1 MTIINDIGWARIEG
15 LMSSDEPPAEGD
27 RVRSPGQ
34 DIPLRSPR
42 EGHPIGANTGF
53 VPIDVLSDC
62 LDRTIAPF
70 VDAPPPEQGTW
81 GAIAQYG
88 GGIVGLASAIPD
100 LVDTAMSQIPVP
112 SIMEIVPFP
121 AATIMSPHM
130 GTPHGHL
137 HPPSLLPPAPVPI
150 PLPSLGMPV
159 PAGCV
164 SVLIAGFPALRCGDM
179 GLGLTCVSLA
189 PAFEVMTGSRNV
201 FIGGQR
207 AARISDITMH
217 CNPIALA
224 TVGSVL
230 SDIANVGIGMAN
242 ALAHQHA
249 AEERSASA
257 EEAREQVE
265 EASSEAEAAAAA
277 AEASGMA
284 AQAVGEA
291 LAGTM
296 AALQAVCDAMTAT
309 LKALLG
315 TDVGVAPGVGIVSMG
330 STTVLIGGASMPSAS
345 LVVGHLRESFA
356 RRSCRSRSRVVR
368 WLGGL
373 VGRPDCA

>member
-15 LMSSDEPPAEGD
+15 WMSGDEAPAEGD
-27 RVRSPGQ
+27 RVRSPGE

-70 VDAPPPEQGTW
+70 ADAPPPEQGTW
-81 GAIAQYG
+81 GAIAQYA

-112 SIMEIVPFP
+112 SIMELVPFP
-121 AATIMSPHM
+121 AATVMSPHL

-137 HPPSLLPPAPVPI
+137 HPPSWIPPAAPI
-150 PLPSLGMPV
+150 PLPSFGFPV

-164 SVLIAGFPALRCGDM
+164 SVLIGGFPALRCGDM
-179 GLGLTCVSLA
+179 GIGLTCVSLA

-201 FIGGQR
+201 FIGGAR

-224 TVGSVL
+224 TIGSVL
-230 SDIANVGIGMAN
+230 SDVANVGVGMAN

-249 AEERSASA
+249 GEERSAAA
-257 EEAREQVE
+257 EEAREQVDD
-265 EASSEAEAAAAA
+265 ASSEAEASAAA

-284 AQAVGEA
+284 AQAAGEA

-296 AALQAVCDAMTAT
+296 AALQATCDAMNAT

-315 TDVGVAPGVGIVSMG
+315 TDVGIAPGVGVVSMG
-330 STTVLIGGASMPSAS
+330 SSTVLIGGASMPSAS
-345 LVVGHLRESFA
+345 LVLGHLRESFA
-356 RRSCRSRSRVVR
+356 RRSCTSRFRFVR
-368 WLGGL
+368 WLGER
-373 VGRPDCA
+373 VGRPNCA